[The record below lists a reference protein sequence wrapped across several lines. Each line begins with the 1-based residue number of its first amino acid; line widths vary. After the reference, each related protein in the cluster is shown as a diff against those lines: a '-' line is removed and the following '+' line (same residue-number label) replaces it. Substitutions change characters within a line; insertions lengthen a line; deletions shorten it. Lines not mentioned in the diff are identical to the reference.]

1 MKKIVFS
8 IVFFSSLCLVSFAQQ
23 NHNGNQG
30 QHNGQQG
37 GKAAHGGGQGQKQ
50 TSAQKAARLTQYMTS
65 SLNLSAEQQ
74 SKVAAL
80 NTSKAQQVDSIRS
93 KYKGNMEAAKPEL
106 KTARDT
112 YNASLNTILTADQ
125 KKKWDEIKKQK
136 KEEFQKNRAAGTK
149 PAEGEITPEDLD

>member
-23 NHNGNQG
+23 NQNGKQRLHNGG
-30 QHNGQQG
+30 KGSQG
-37 GKAAHGGGQGQKQ
+37 GNQGQKQ
-50 TSAQKAARLTQYMTS
+50 TAAQKAIKLTQYMTS
-65 SLNLSAEQQ
+65 SLSLSTEQQ

-80 NTSKAQQVDSIRS
+80 NTSKAQQVDHIRS

-112 YNASLNTILTADQ
+112 YHTSLNTILTADQ
-125 KKKWDEIKKQK
+125 KTKWEEIKKQK

-149 PAEGEITPEDLD
+149 PSEGKITLEDYD